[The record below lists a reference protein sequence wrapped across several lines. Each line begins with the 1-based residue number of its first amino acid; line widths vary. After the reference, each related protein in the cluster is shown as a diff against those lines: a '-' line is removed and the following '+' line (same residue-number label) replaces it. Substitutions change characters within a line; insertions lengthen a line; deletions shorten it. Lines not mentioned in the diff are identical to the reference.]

1 MPPRRRRLDQ
11 HYPTDDAVLS
21 PFDYPHTGLP
31 RRCPRIRPQPR
42 LGEATIPA
50 CPDNRELRDHGENV
64 EKQPSDGVGRIVDG
78 AAKAELDIAFGE
90 LVQDVASIRQRPCQP
105 IQLGHHQ
112 CVAGSAGG
120 QRQCQTGPVAVSAG
134 QAVVDIDAIIADAER
149 MQAVALGGEILLL
162 C

>member
-1 MPPRRRRLDQ
+1 M
-11 HYPTDDAVLS
+11 
-21 PFDYPHTGLP
+21 
-31 RRCPRIRPQPR
+31 
-42 LGEATIPA
+42 
-50 CPDNRELRDHGENV
+50 
-64 EKQPSDGVGRIVDG
+64 DG

-105 IQLGHHQ
+105 IQLGNHQ

-120 QRQCQTGPVAVSAG
+120 QRQCQTGPITVSAG
-134 QAVVDIDAIIADAER
+134 KTVVDVDPIITDTER